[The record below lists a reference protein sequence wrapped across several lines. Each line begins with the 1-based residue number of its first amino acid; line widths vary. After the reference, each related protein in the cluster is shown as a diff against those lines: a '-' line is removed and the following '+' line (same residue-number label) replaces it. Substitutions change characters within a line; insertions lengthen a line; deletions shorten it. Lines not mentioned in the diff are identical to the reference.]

1 MRADKDDKKKK
12 RSKRQDSRYNA
23 DSNKE
28 WKPQIEGN
36 YNNINSHN
44 ISLQNEIS
52 GSYNV
57 VNQQLGHQSIY
68 SLTPRELADEWVH
81 SGETIKKERKKRL
94 LTGAVVATITVLIIV
109 FLLLAIWRWDL
120 LPQTLKLENVSDF
133 SGSVFA
139 SVIAAIITAPLSTF
153 SWNLLNKKS
162 RVELTNRDRRILI
175 ADRVRDLGVGTKE
188 WKQLKR
194 LANDKRAK

>member
-81 SGETIKKERKKRL
+81 SGETIKKKQKKRL

-133 SGSVFA
+133 SGNVFA

>member
-68 SLTPRELADEWVH
+68 SLTPRELADQWVH

-133 SGSVFA
+133 SGNVFA

>member
-133 SGSVFA
+133 SGNVFA